1 MRQYP
6 NPRPVKRFRSY
17 LVAEVATLLDVHRN
31 TVRNWI
37 KAGLPVLDEKKPC
50 MIHGTD
56 LREYLTAKRAA
67 RKRKCGKGEM
77 YCLKCQKPCLP
88 KDAFLEQ
95 SVDPRLP
102 GNLKGRCKVCNTKM
116 NRRVSLANLERIKLE
131 FQVPSKPRVEDLTQ
145 CLNPPSSCDLKQEQ
159 TINGKAQP

>member
-6 NPRPVKRFRSY
+6 NPRCVKLFRSY
-17 LVAEVATLLDVHRN
+17 LVAEVASLLNVHRN
-31 TVRNWI
+31 TVRNWM
-37 KAGLPVLDEKKPC
+37 KAGLPVLDDKQPQ

-56 LREYLTAKRAA
+56 LREFLNGKRKA

-77 YCLKCQKPCLP
+77 YCFKCQKPRFPQDTL
-88 KDAFLEQ
+88 LEQ
-95 SVDPRLP
+95 SVDPQLP
-102 GNLKGRCKVCNTKM
+102 GNLKGICTVCNTIM

-131 FQVPSKPRVEDLTQ
+131 FQVQPEQRVEDLIQ

-159 TINGKAQP
+159 KTNGKAQP